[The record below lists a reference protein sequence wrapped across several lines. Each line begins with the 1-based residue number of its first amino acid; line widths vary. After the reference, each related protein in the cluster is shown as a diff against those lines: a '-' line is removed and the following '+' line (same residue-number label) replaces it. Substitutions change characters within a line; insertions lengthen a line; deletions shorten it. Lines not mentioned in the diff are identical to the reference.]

1 MPYLTRE
8 RLFDGSFDISVVSC
22 HLVPRDDFL
31 YDAGQRLRIQASNM
45 APASSNT
52 SLPVTAG
59 AVVQR
64 YANHFQSLGA
74 PVEKLLEHE
83 AICPDRLEIPG
94 FVVPLQK
101 AFRFAELACQS
112 LQAEHLALGLGSSTS
127 IQDFGSYG
135 CRLQVAPTLG
145 KYLEHA
151 TALFNIITTGERLLL
166 SECGN
171 QIRLN
176 IASPGKVGL
185 GMHQSHLGIIG
196 VTISVCRKVL
206 GPSWSPEEVG
216 FAYRSRE
223 KIPSVDLFSDSRII
237 SGLPHSYI
245 SIPKAATALRLH
257 LDTGATDIEDQETGR
272 LPTTLRGLIET
283 QIEALITAGAKF
295 HIETVADSLMMSK
308 RTLQRAIAY
317 EGLNYFQLLSDV
329 RLRKA
334 MDWLDRSDKPV
345 TEIAFALGYTD
356 VSNFSRAFR
365 RHTGISPR
373 AYRKASLHRTPEQP
387 QLAS

>member
-1 MPYLTRE
+1 MPSLTRK
-8 RLFDGSFDISVVSC
+8 RLFDGSFDISAVTC

-31 YDAGQRLRIQASNM
+31 YDAGQWLRIQASNM

-52 SLPVTAG
+52 SLPVTTG
-59 AVVQR
+59 AVVQL

-74 PVEKLLEHE
+74 PVEKLLEQQ

-94 FVVPLQK
+94 LVVPLQK

-112 LQAEHLALGLGSSTS
+112 LQAEHLALGLGLATS

-135 CRLQVAPTLG
+135 RRLQAAPTLG

-151 TALFNIITTGERLLL
+151 TALFNIITTGERLWL
-166 SECGN
+166 SDCGN

-176 IASPGKVGL
+176 IASPGEVGL

-206 GPSWSPEEVG
+206 GQSWSPEEVG
-216 FAYRSRE
+216 FAYQSRE
-223 KIPSVDLFSDSRII
+223 KVPAVDLFSDSRII

-245 SIPKAATALRLH
+245 SIPKRATAVRLNQH
-257 LDTGATDIEDQETGR
+257 TGAADIEDQDTGR
-272 LPTTLRGLIET
+272 LPTTLTGLLET

-295 HIETVADSLMMSK
+295 HVETVADSLMMSK

-345 TEIAFALGYTD
+345 TEIALALGYTD

-373 AYRKASLHRTPEQP
+373 AFRQAAS
-387 QLAS
+387 

>member
-1 MPYLTRE
+1 
-8 RLFDGSFDISVVSC
+8 
-22 HLVPRDDFL
+22 
-31 YDAGQRLRIQASNM
+31 M

-52 SLPVTAG
+52 SLSVTTG
-59 AVVQR
+59 AVVQL

-74 PVEKLLEHE
+74 PVERLLEQQ
-83 AICPDRLEIPG
+83 AICPDRLETPG

-101 AFRFAELACQS
+101 GYRFAELACQS
-112 LQAEHLALGLGSSTS
+112 LQAEHLALGLGLATS

-135 CRLQVAPTLG
+135 CRLQAAPTLG
-145 KYLEHA
+145 KYLEQA
-151 TALFNIITTGERLLL
+151 TTLFNAITTGERLWL
-166 SECGN
+166 SDCGN

-176 IASPGKVGL
+176 IASPGEVGL
-185 GMHQSHLGIIG
+185 GMHQSHLGMIG

-206 GPSWSPEEVG
+206 GQSWSPEEVG
-216 FAYRSRE
+216 FAYQSRE
-223 KIPSVDLFSDSRII
+223 KVPAVDLFSDSRII
-237 SGLPHSYI
+237 SGLSHSYI
-245 SIPKAATALRLH
+245 SIPKRATAFRLNQH
-257 LDTGATDIEDQETGR
+257 TGAADIEDQETGR
-272 LPTTLRGLIET
+272 LPTTLTGLLET

-295 HIETVADSLMMSK
+295 HVETVADSLMMSK

-345 TEIAFALGYTD
+345 TEIALALGYTD

-373 AYRKASLHRTPEQP
+373 AFRQAAS
-387 QLAS
+387 

>member
-1 MPYLTRE
+1 
-8 RLFDGSFDISVVSC
+8 
-22 HLVPRDDFL
+22 
-31 YDAGQRLRIQASNM
+31 M

-52 SLPVTAG
+52 SLSVTTG
-59 AVVQR
+59 AVVQL

-74 PVEKLLEHE
+74 PVERLLEQQ

-101 AFRFAELACQS
+101 GYRFAELACQS
-112 LQAEHLALGLGSSTS
+112 LQAEHLALGLGLATS

-135 CRLQVAPTLG
+135 CRLQAAPTLG
-145 KYLEHA
+145 KYLEQA
-151 TALFNIITTGERLLL
+151 TTLFNAITTGERLWL
-166 SECGN
+166 SDCGN

-176 IASPGKVGL
+176 IASPGEVGL
-185 GMHQSHLGIIG
+185 GMHQSHLGMIG

-206 GPSWSPEEVG
+206 GQSWSPEEVG
-216 FAYRSRE
+216 FAYQSRE
-223 KIPSVDLFSDSRII
+223 KVPAVDLFSDSRII
-237 SGLPHSYI
+237 SGLSHSYI
-245 SIPKAATALRLH
+245 SIPKRATAFRLNQH
-257 LDTGATDIEDQETGR
+257 TGAADIEDQETGR
-272 LPTTLRGLIET
+272 LPTTLTGLLET

-295 HIETVADSLMMSK
+295 HVETVADSLMMSK

-345 TEIAFALGYTD
+345 TEIALALGYTD

-373 AYRKASLHRTPEQP
+373 AFRQAAS
-387 QLAS
+387 